1 MIQFLTTVADQGV
14 MEVLGQ
20 WLNTYVL
27 PYLNT
32 ILITAVPALTPYI
45 TSRISAKFTAIK
57 LSLEEK
63 LSISKIETAEALQKV
78 QTALTNITNIPNKV
92 AEVVKP
98 VFVQLDALTSI
109 LVIVAD
115 NSRIPDE
122 QKQLVRSIA
131 EAAKSAD
138 TFVDGLLKEK
148 DEEIENLKRLVD
160 EATLKLTIK
169 SVEQEVKVI
178 EKSKKKTKKTW

>member
-1 MIQFLTTVADQGV
+1 M
-14 MEVLGQ
+14 
-20 WLNTYVL
+20 
-27 PYLNT
+27 
-32 ILITAVPALTPYI
+32 
-45 TSRISAKFTAIK
+45 
-57 LSLEEK
+57 
-63 LSISKIETAEALQKV
+63 
-78 QTALTNITNIPNKV
+78 
-92 AEVVKP
+92 VKP

-115 NSRIPDE
+115 NARIPDE